1 MNQGGAV
8 GNANCITTENIV
20 HVIVV
25 SRLRTLVKSYV
36 GTMLEVKGYKLPVY
50 LYIIYYKV

>member
-25 SRLRTLVKSYV
+25 RTLVESYV
-36 GTMLEVKGYKLPVY
+36 GTMLKVKGYRLPVY